1 MQAAIDLAKELK
13 AQKLKEGWLI
23 QKCKYWRSCR
33 YKSTNTDTPPL
44 CPENQARLA
53 AATNV
58 QILTQLSFWYKS
70 TNTDAPPLC
79 PENQARLAA
88 SQAAKEVA
96 EAQRKA
102 AEAAREREKRKE
114 EVYLC

>member
-1 MQAAIDLAKELK
+1 MFSIFLPPHLHAGCDRFGKGTQGTEVKGRLASTKVQIL
-13 AQKLKEGWLI
+13 AQLLV
-23 QKCKYWRSCR
+23 QKYKYWRSC
-33 YKSTNTDTPPL
+33 
-44 CPENQARLA
+44 
-53 AATNV
+53 
-58 QILTQLSFWYKS
+58 WYNS
-70 TNTDAPPLC
+70 ANPDAPSLC

-114 EVYLC
+114 EVCLCKDFKENNKKKT